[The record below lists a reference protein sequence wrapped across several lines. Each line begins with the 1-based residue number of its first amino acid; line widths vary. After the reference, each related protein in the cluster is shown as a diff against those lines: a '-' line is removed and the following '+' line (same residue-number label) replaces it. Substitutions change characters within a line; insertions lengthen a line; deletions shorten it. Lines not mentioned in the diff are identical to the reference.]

1 MNNVLILLIAIL
13 VHEIGHYLAYISF
26 KVKPS
31 IQLKWYGILLGEDV
45 YRYLTPMK
53 AYLVTAAG
61 VLYGAVIMQYFNVN
75 LTLWLVYLLACM
87 MDIVNMIQ
95 LTNIPK
101 KWKDK
106 SLLEISILQLEELK
120 KEFNVSKLKH

>member
-1 MNNVLILLIAIL
+1 MNSIIILLIAIL
-13 VHEIGHYLAYISF
+13 IHEIGHYLAYISF
-26 KVKPS
+26 KFKPS
-31 IQLKWYGILLGEDV
+31 IKLKWYGILLGEDV
-45 YRYLTPMK
+45 YRHLTPMK
-53 AYLVTAAG
+53 AYIVTAAG
-61 VLYGAVIMQYFNVN
+61 VLYGAVIIQYFNGN
-75 LTLWLVYLLACM
+75 ITLWLIYLLACM

-120 KEFNVSKLKH
+120 QEFIALKH